1 MVAGPSKGGHLGRS
15 SVQVVAEK
23 RRSELDALLSAL
35 LGLAEEVAHS
45 DLVYTFLHPLLR
57 DQDEAADVQVAK
69 LRTTKSNADSASGR
83 CHAVRGA
90 FFFLLSP
97 SMADR
102 STNVPSPRERSQWK
116 TNRSPARA
124 RVPLANENDRGEI
137 DS

>member
-1 MVAGPSKGGHLGRS
+1 MGRS

-90 FFFLLSP
+90 FFFYFHLPWRIDRRTCRPPVNAP
-97 SMADR
+97 SGKRIA
-102 STNVPSPRERSQWK
+102 VPQEPVS
-116 TNRSPARA
+116 
-124 RVPLANENDRGEI
+124 L
-137 DS
+137 